1 MSTELENSLKFS
13 AQNELEKG
21 DFLTDK
27 LLVGI
32 YRPQHVPLNCIL
44 ISEVKKEKE
53 GQSPSDKLSFS

>member
-13 AQNELEKG
+13 QNELEKG

-27 LLVGI
+27 LLLGI

-44 ISEVKKEKE
+44 ISEKEEKKVNP
-53 GQSPSDKLSFS
+53 QDKLSFS

>member
-13 AQNELEKG
+13 QNELEKG

-27 LLVGI
+27 LLLGI

-53 GQSPSDKLSFS
+53 GQSPR